1 MKQMY
6 SVYLC
11 IFLPVQ
17 NKYICTNIMDIL
29 NQIILNLNKEDLRF
43 YKLFSARHDM
53 GDGRKDLVLL
63 DYIRDSEEQYN
74 DDDIFKKL
82 YGKRDKNALYS
93 LKNRLIHDVARSL
106 TVQYC
111 YKDEILYIHHLLF
124 LVRLYFMR
132 SQFDIAK
139 HFLNKAE
146 KEAKRIE
153 NYELLDI
160 IYGEYVK
167 LSHELLDMNPEAY
180 IHKRDEARKIS
191 ESILEVDN
199 ILAVV
204 YYRLKTSQNF
214 LEKENPILK
223 LLEKTVNTF
232 SKNKNVKRSPKLRFR
247 MYSAVTQILLQRHEY
262 EALEKYLLNTYKEF
276 LKDKLFHKDNHNT
289 KLQILHYLVNAS
301 FKNKKYEQSLKHAE
315 QMHDA
320 MKEYNKLLYEKF
332 IFFYYNSLVIN
343 YSLLNKDKAI
353 SILDELIFK
362 STLKSQPFYELF
374 IYLNLAILWF
384 EKGEFHNS
392 IRSLNKLYVHP
403 EFKNAD
409 VALRFK
415 ITVAELII
423 RFELLDFDFL
433 ETRIKQVKKHFK
445 EMLSQPEQEREK
457 EFLFILNRMISVPEL
472 TRDKKLMSRIHKF
485 SDSKIILDDTE
496 VINYSSWLK
505 GKTKKV

>member
-1 MKQMY
+1 
-6 SVYLC
+6 
-11 IFLPVQ
+11 
-17 NKYICTNIMDIL
+17 MDIL

-63 DYIRDSEEQYN
+63 DYIRDSEEWY
-74 DDDIFKKL
+74 DDEAIFKKL
-82 YGKRDKNALYS
+82 YGGKDKNALYS

-111 YKDEILYIHHLLF
+111 YKDENLYIHHLLF

-132 SQFDIAK
+132 SQFGIAK

-146 KEAKRIE
+146 KEAKKIE

-167 LSHELLDMNPEAY
+167 LSHEILDINPEEY
-180 IHKRDEARKIS
+180 IRKRDEARKLS
-191 ESILEVDN
+191 ADILEVDN
-199 ILAVV
+199 ILAAV

-223 LLEKTVNTF
+223 LLEKTVDAF
-232 SKNKNVKRSPKLRFR
+232 SKNKNAKRSPKLRFR
-247 MYSAVTQILLQRHEY
+247 IYSAVTQILLQRHEY
-262 EALEKYLLNTYKEF
+262 ETLEKYLVTTYKEF
-276 LKDKLFHKDNHNT
+276 LKDKLFQKDNHNT

-315 QMHDA
+315 EMHDA
-320 MKEYNKLLYEKF
+320 MKEYSKLLYDKF
-332 IFFYYNSLVIN
+332 LFFYYNSLVIN
-343 YSLLNKDKAI
+343 YSVLNKDRAI
-353 SILDELIFK
+353 SILDELI
-362 STLKSQPFYELF
+362 SRRTLKSQPFYELF

-409 VALRFK
+409 IALRFK
-415 ITVAELII
+415 IAVAELII
-423 RFELLDFDFL
+423 RYELLDYDFL

-445 EMLSQPEQEREK
+445 QILSKPEQEREK
-457 EFLFILNRMISVPEL
+457 ELLSILNKMISVPEL
-472 TRDKKLMSRIHKF
+472 SKDKKLLSRIQQF
-485 SDSKIILDDTE
+485 SSSKIVLDDTE
-496 VINYSSWLK
+496 VINYNAWLK
-505 GKTKKV
+505 GKIRKS

>member
-1 MKQMY
+1 
-6 SVYLC
+6 
-11 IFLPVQ
+11 
-17 NKYICTNIMDIL
+17 MDIL

-53 GDGRKDLVLL
+53 GDGRKDLILL
-63 DYIRDSEEQYN
+63 DYIRDSQEQYE
-74 DDDIFKKL
+74 DEQIFKKL
-82 YGKRDKNALYS
+82 YGGKDKNALYS

-132 SQFDIAK
+132 NQFSIAK

-146 KEAKRIE
+146 REAKRIE

-167 LSHELLDMNPEAY
+167 LSHELLNINPEEY
-180 IHKRDEARKIS
+180 ILKREEARKFS
-191 ESILEVDN
+191 ESIVEVDN

-223 LLEKTVNTF
+223 LLEKTVDAF
-232 SKNKNVKRSPKLRFR
+232 SKNKNVKKSPKLRFR
-247 MYSAVTQILLQRHEY
+247 IYSAVTQILLQRHEY
-262 EALEKYLLNTYKEF
+262 EALEKYLLSTYKEF
-276 LKDKLFHKDNHNT
+276 LKDKLFQKDNHNT

-301 FKNKKYEQSLKHAE
+301 FKNKKYEQSLKQAE
-315 QMHDA
+315 EMHEA
-320 MKEYNKLLYEKF
+320 MKEFNKLLYDKF

-343 YSLLNKDKAI
+343 YSVLNKDKAI
-353 SILDELIFK
+353 SILDDLISK
-362 STLKSQPFYELF
+362 RTLKSQPFYELF

-392 IRSLNKLYVHP
+392 IRSLNKLYTHA

-415 ITVAELII
+415 IAVAELII
-423 RFELLDFDFL
+423 RYELLDFDFL
-433 ETRIKQVKKHFK
+433 ESRIKQVKKHFK
-445 EMLSQPEQEREK
+445 EMLSKPQQEREK
-457 EFLFILNRMISVPEL
+457 ELLSILNKMISVPEL
-472 TRDKKLMSRIHKF
+472 GKDKKLLARINQF
-485 SDSKIILDDTE
+485 STPKIVLDDTE
-496 VINYSSWLK
+496 VINYSAWLK
-505 GKTKKV
+505 GKIKKV

>member
-1 MKQMY
+1 
-6 SVYLC
+6 
-11 IFLPVQ
+11 
-17 NKYICTNIMDIL
+17 MDIL

-63 DYIRDSEEQYN
+63 DYIRGSEENY
-74 DDDIFKKL
+74 DDKEIFKKL
-82 YGKRDKNALYS
+82 YGSRDKNAHYS

-132 SQFDIAK
+132 SQFSIAK

-167 LSHELLDMNPEAY
+167 LSHELLDINPEEY
-180 IHKRDEARKIS
+180 IRRREDARKLS
-191 ESILEVDN
+191 ADILEVDN
-199 ILAVV
+199 ILAAV

-223 LLEKTVNTF
+223 LLEKTANAF
-232 SKNKNVKRSPKLRFR
+232 SKNKNIKRSPKLRFR
-247 MYSAVTQILLQRHEY
+247 IYSAVTQILLQRHEY
-262 EALEKYLLNTYKEF
+262 EALEKYLLSTYKEF
-276 LKDKLFHKDNHNT
+276 LRDRLFQKDNHNT
-289 KLQILHYLVNAS
+289 KLQILHYLVNVS

-315 QMHDA
+315 EMHDA
-320 MKEYNKLLYEKF
+320 MKEYNKLLYDKF
-332 IFFYYNSLVIN
+332 LFFYYNSLVIN

-353 SILDELIFK
+353 SILDELISK
-362 STLKSQPFYELF
+362 QTLKSQPFYELF

-384 EKGEFHNS
+384 EEGGFHNS

-409 VALRFK
+409 IALRFK
-415 ITVAELII
+415 IAIAELII
-423 RFELLDFDFL
+423 RYELLDFDFL
-433 ETRIKQVKKHFK
+433 ETKIRQVKKHFK
-445 EMLSQPEQEREK
+445 EMLLKPEQEREK
-457 EFLFILNRMISVPEL
+457 ELLSILNRMIAVPEL
-472 TRDKKLMSRIHKF
+472 TRDKKLLSRIQKF
-485 SDSKIILDDTE
+485 SSSKIILDDTE
-496 VINYSSWLK
+496 VINYNAWLNSK
-505 GKTKKV
+505 IKRS

>member
-1 MKQMY
+1 
-6 SVYLC
+6 
-11 IFLPVQ
+11 
-17 NKYICTNIMDIL
+17 MDIL
-29 NQIILNLNKEDLRF
+29 NQIILNLKKEDLRF

-53 GDGRKDLVLL
+53 GNGRKDLVLL
-63 DYIRDSEEQYN
+63 DYILDSEEQYE
-74 DDDIFKKL
+74 DEQIFKKL
-82 YGKRDKNALYS
+82 YGGKDKNALYS

-132 SQFDIAK
+132 NQFSIAK

-167 LSHELLDMNPEAY
+167 LSHELLNINPEEY
-180 IHKRDEARKIS
+180 ILKREEARKFS
-191 ESILEVDN
+191 ESIVEVDN

-223 LLEKTVNTF
+223 LLEKTVDAF
-232 SKNKNVKRSPKLRFR
+232 SKNKNVKKSPKLRFR
-247 MYSAVTQILLQRHEY
+247 IYSAVTQILLQRHEY
-262 EALEKYLLNTYKEF
+262 EALEKYLLSTYKEF
-276 LKDKLFHKDNHNT
+276 LKDKLFQKDNHNT

-301 FKNKKYEQSLKHAE
+301 FKNKKYEQSLKQAE
-315 QMHDA
+315 EMHEA
-320 MKEYNKLLYEKF
+320 MKEFNKLLYDKF

-343 YSLLNKDKAI
+343 YSVLNKDKAI
-353 SILDELIFK
+353 SILDDLISK
-362 STLKSQPFYELF
+362 RTLKSQPFYELF

-392 IRSLNKLYVHP
+392 IRSLNKLYTHA

-415 ITVAELII
+415 IAVAELII
-423 RFELLDFDFL
+423 RYELLDFDFL
-433 ETRIKQVKKHFK
+433 ESRIKQVKKHFK
-445 EMLSQPEQEREK
+445 EMLSKPQQEREK
-457 EFLFILNRMISVPEL
+457 ELLSILNKMISVPEL
-472 TRDKKLMSRIHKF
+472 GKDKKLLARINQF
-485 SDSKIILDDTE
+485 STPKIVLDDTE
-496 VINYSSWLK
+496 VINYSAWLK
-505 GKTKKV
+505 GKIKKV

>member
-1 MKQMY
+1 
-6 SVYLC
+6 
-11 IFLPVQ
+11 
-17 NKYICTNIMDIL
+17 MDIL

-53 GDGRKDLVLL
+53 GNGRKDLILL
-63 DYIRDSEEQYN
+63 DYIREAGDEY
-74 DDDIFKKL
+74 DDETIFKKL
-82 YGKRDKNALYS
+82 YSGRDKNALYS

-111 YKDEILYIHHLLF
+111 YKDENLYIHHLLF

-132 SQFDIAK
+132 NQFAIAK
-139 HFLNKAE
+139 HFLGKAE
-146 KEAKRIE
+146 KEAKKIE

-167 LSHELLDMNPEAY
+167 LSHELLDINPEEY
-180 IHKRDEARKIS
+180 ILKREDARKFS
-191 ESILEVDN
+191 EDIVEVDN

-223 LLEKTVNTF
+223 LLEKTVDAF

-247 MYSAVTQILLQRHEY
+247 IYSAVTQILLQRHEY
-262 EALEKYLLNTYKEF
+262 EALEKYLLSIYKEF
-276 LKDKLFHKDNHNT
+276 MKDKLFQKDNHNT
-289 KLQILHYLVNAS
+289 KLQILHYLVNTS

-315 QMHDA
+315 EMHDA
-320 MKEYNKLLYEKF
+320 MKEFNKLLYDKF

-343 YSLLNKDKAI
+343 YSVLNKDKAI
-353 SILDELIFK
+353 SILEDLISK
-362 STLKSQPFYELF
+362 RTLKSQPFYELF

-392 IRSLNKLYVHP
+392 IRSLNKLYIHP

-415 ITVAELII
+415 IAVAELII
-423 RFELLDFDFL
+423 RYELLDFDFL
-433 ETRIKQVKKHFK
+433 ENRIKHVKTHFK
-445 EMLSQPEQEREK
+445 EVLAKPEQEREK
-457 EFLFILNRMISVPEL
+457 ELLSILNKMIAVPEL
-472 TRDKKLMSRIHKF
+472 TKNKKLIVRIQKF
-485 SDSKIILDDTE
+485 SAPKNVLDDTE
-496 VINYSSWLK
+496 VINYSAWLK
-505 GKTKKV
+505 EKIRMG

>member
-1 MKQMY
+1 
-6 SVYLC
+6 
-11 IFLPVQ
+11 
-17 NKYICTNIMDIL
+17 MDIL

-53 GDGRKDLVLL
+53 GNGRKDLILL
-63 DYIRDSEEQYN
+63 DYIREAGDEY
-74 DDDIFKKL
+74 DDETIFKKL
-82 YGKRDKNALYS
+82 YSGRDKNALYS

-111 YKDEILYIHHLLF
+111 YKDENLYIHHLLF

-132 SQFDIAK
+132 NQFAIAK
-139 HFLNKAE
+139 HFLGKAE
-146 KEAKRIE
+146 KEAKKIE

-167 LSHELLDMNPEAY
+167 LSHELLDINPEEY
-180 IHKRDEARKIS
+180 ILKREDARKFS
-191 ESILEVDN
+191 EDIVEVDN

-223 LLEKTVNTF
+223 LLEKTVDAF

-247 MYSAVTQILLQRHEY
+247 IYSAVTQILLQRHEY
-262 EALEKYLLNTYKEF
+262 EALEKYLLSIYKEF
-276 LKDKLFHKDNHNT
+276 MKDKLFQKDNHNT
-289 KLQILHYLVNAS
+289 KLQILHYLVNTS
-301 FKNKKYEQSLKHAE
+301 FKNKKYEQSLKHAVE
-315 QMHDA
+315 MHDA
-320 MKEYNKLLYEKF
+320 MKEFNKLLYDKF

-343 YSLLNKDKAI
+343 YSVLNKDKAI
-353 SILDELIFK
+353 SILEDLISK
-362 STLKSQPFYELF
+362 RTLKSQPFYELF

-392 IRSLNKLYVHP
+392 IRSLNKLYIHP

-415 ITVAELII
+415 IAVAELII
-423 RFELLDFDFL
+423 RYELLDFDFL
-433 ETRIKQVKKHFK
+433 ENRIKHVKTHFK
-445 EMLSQPEQEREK
+445 EVLAKPEQEREK
-457 EFLFILNRMISVPEL
+457 ELLSILNKMIAVPEL
-472 TRDKKLMSRIHKF
+472 TKNKKLIVRIQKF
-485 SDSKIILDDTE
+485 SAPKNVLDDTE
-496 VINYSSWLK
+496 VINYSAWLK
-505 GKTKKV
+505 EKIRMG

>member
-1 MKQMY
+1 M
-6 SVYLC
+6 
-11 IFLPVQ
+11 
-17 NKYICTNIMDIL
+17 IMDIL

-53 GDGRKDLVLL
+53 GDGRKDLRLL
-63 DYIRDSEEQYN
+63 DYIRDSEEQY
-74 DDDIFKKL
+74 DDEAIFKKL
-82 YGKRDKNALYS
+82 YGGKNKNALYA

-132 SQFDIAK
+132 NQFGIAK

-146 KEAKRIE
+146 KEAKRVE
-153 NYELLDI
+153 NYDLLDI

-167 LSHELLDMNPEAY
+167 LSHELLNINPEEY
-180 IHKRDEARKIS
+180 ILRREEARKFS
-191 ESILEVDN
+191 ESIVEVDN

-223 LLEKTVNTF
+223 LLEKTVDTF

-247 MYSAVTQILLQRHEY
+247 IYSAVTQILLQRHEY
-262 EALEKYLLNTYKEF
+262 EALEKYLVSTYKEF
-276 LKDKLFHKDNHNT
+276 LKDKLFQKDNHNT
-289 KLQILHYLVNAS
+289 KLQILHYLVNAF

-315 QMHDA
+315 EMNDA
-320 MKEYNKLLYEKF
+320 MKEYGKLLYDKF
-332 IFFYYNSLVIN
+332 VFFYYNSLVIN
-343 YSLLNKDKAI
+343 YSVLNKDKAI
-353 SILDELIFK
+353 SILDELI
-362 STLKSQPFYELF
+362 SRRTLKSQPFYELF

-384 EKGEFHNS
+384 EKGEFHTS

-415 ITVAELII
+415 IAVAELII
-423 RFELLDFDFL
+423 RHELLDFDFL
-433 ETRIKQVKKHFK
+433 ENRIKQVKKHFK
-445 EMLSQPEQEREK
+445 QMLAKPEQEREK
-457 EFLFILNRMISVPEL
+457 EFLSILKKMISVPEP
-472 TRDKKLMSRIHKF
+472 TKNKKLVSRIQRF
-485 SDSKIILDDTE
+485 SSSKIVLDDTE
-496 VINYSSWLK
+496 VINYSAWLK
-505 GKTKKV
+505 GKIQRQ

>member
-1 MKQMY
+1 
-6 SVYLC
+6 
-11 IFLPVQ
+11 
-17 NKYICTNIMDIL
+17 MDIL

-63 DYIRDSEEQYN
+63 DYIRDSEEQY
-74 DDDIFKKL
+74 DDEAIFKKL
-82 YGKRDKNALYS
+82 YGGKNKNAFYS

-111 YKDEILYIHHLLF
+111 YKDEILYIYHLLF
-124 LVRLYFMR
+124 LVRLYFTR
-132 SQFDIAK
+132 SQFGISK

-160 IYGEYVK
+160 IYDEYVK
-167 LSHELLDMNPEAY
+167 LSHEILDINPEEY
-180 IHKRDEARKIS
+180 IRKRDEARKLS
-191 ESILEVDN
+191 ASILEVDN
-199 ILAVV
+199 ILAAV

-223 LLEKTVNTF
+223 LLEKTANTF
-232 SKNKNVKRSPKLRFR
+232 SKNKNIKQSPKLRFR
-247 MYSAVTQILLQRHEY
+247 IYSAVTQILLQRHEY

-276 LKDKLFHKDNHNT
+276 LKDKLFQKENHDT
-289 KLQILHYLVNAS
+289 KIQMLHYLVNAS

-315 QMHDA
+315 EMRDA
-320 MKEYNKLLYEKF
+320 MLEHGKLLYDKF
-332 IFFYYNSLVIN
+332 LFFYYNSLAIN
-343 YSLLNKDKAI
+343 YSVLNKDKAI
-353 SILDELIFK
+353 SILGELISK
-362 STLKSQPFYELF
+362 RTLKSQPFYELF

-409 VALRFK
+409 IALRFK
-415 ITVAELII
+415 IAVAELII
-423 RFELLDFDFL
+423 RYELLDFDFL
-433 ETRIKQVKKHFK
+433 ETKIRQVKKHFK
-445 EMLSQPEQEREK
+445 EMLSKPEQEREK
-457 EFLFILNRMISVPEL
+457 EFLSILNRMIAVPEL
-472 TRDKKLMSRIHKF
+472 TRDKKLLSRIQKF
-485 SDSKIILDDTE
+485 SSHKIVLDDTE
-496 VINYSSWLK
+496 VINYSAWLK
-505 GKTKKV
+505 GKIKKV

>member
-1 MKQMY
+1 
-6 SVYLC
+6 
-11 IFLPVQ
+11 
-17 NKYICTNIMDIL
+17 MDIL

-53 GDGRKDLVLL
+53 GDGRKDLLLL

-74 DDDIFKKL
+74 DEAVFKKL

-111 YKDEILYIHHLLF
+111 YKDEILYVHHLLF

-132 SQFDIAK
+132 SQFAIAK

-167 LSHELLDMNPEAY
+167 LSHELLDINPEEY
-180 IHKRDEARKIS
+180 IRRRDEARKFS
-191 ESILEVDN
+191 ADILEVDN
-199 ILAVV
+199 ILAAV

-223 LLEKTVNTF
+223 LLEKTANTF
-232 SKNKNVKRSPKLRFR
+232 SKNKDIKRSPKLRFR
-247 MYSAVTQILLQRHEY
+247 IYSAVTQILLQRHEY
-262 EALEKYLLNTYKEF
+262 EALEKYLVTAYKEF
-276 LKDKLFHKDNHNT
+276 LKDKLFQKDNHNT

-301 FKNKKYEQSLKHAE
+301 FKNKKYGQSLKHAE
-315 QMHDA
+315 EMHDA
-320 MKEYNKLLYEKF
+320 MKEYGKLLYEKF
-332 IFFYYNSLVIN
+332 LFFYYNSLVIN
-343 YSLLNKDKAI
+343 YSVLNKDKAI
-353 SILDELIFK
+353 SMLDELISK
-362 STLKSQPFYELF
+362 HTLKSQPFYELF

-384 EKGEFHNS
+384 EKGEFHTS
-392 IRSLNKLYVHP
+392 IRSLNNLYVHP

-415 ITVAELII
+415 IAIAELII
-423 RFELLDFDFL
+423 RYELLDFDFL
-433 ETRIKQVKKHFK
+433 ENKIKQVKKYFS
-445 EMLSQPEQEREK
+445 EMFSKPEQEREK
-457 EFLFILNRMISVPEL
+457 EFLSILNKMIVVPEL
-472 TRDKKLMSRIHKF
+472 TRDKKLLSRIQKF
-485 SDSKIILDDTE
+485 SSSKIVLDDTE
-496 VINYSSWLK
+496 VINYSAWLK
-505 GKTKKV
+505 GKIKKV